1 MNNLRL
7 IPLLVFLI
15 GCKEKKVQAAS
26 SGKNETT
33 VTRTSKE
40 NQETVRNNI
49 KKDSAPV
56 FNSKEIKDIPAVPT
70 IRVPVPPVG
79 NTPPVISCF
88 NPNLKLSDAVD
99 LINSDITDTQ
109 WFIVENKEV
118 NYQKNKLGKTDT
130 ILVRNALQASDWK
143 LIDSTY
149 TTIGNQHEISLK
161 LQKEH
166 RICHIKK
173 TLYLSENTT
182 NNAIQEWFEIRK
194 DKQNHE

>member
-1 MNNLRL
+1 MNSLKL

-15 GCKEKKVQAAS
+15 GCKEKKVPAAS
-26 SGKNETT
+26 SGKNKTT
-33 VTRTSKE
+33 ATRTPKE
-40 NQETVRNNI
+40 NQFTV

-56 FNSKEIKDIPAVPT
+56 FNSKELKDIPAVTT

-99 LINSDITDTQ
+99 LINSEITDTQ

-118 NYQKNKLGKTDT
+118 NYQKNKFDKTDT
-130 ILVRNALQASDWK
+130 ILVRNVLQISGWR
-143 LIDSTY
+143 LIDSIY

-173 TLYLSENTT
+173 TLYLSGNTT
-182 NNAIQEWFEIRK
+182 NNAIQEWFEIIK
-194 DKQNHE
+194 DKQNQE

>member
-1 MNNLRL
+1 MNSLKL

-15 GCKEKKVQAAS
+15 GCKEKKVPAAS
-26 SGKNETT
+26 SDKNKTT
-33 VTRTSKE
+33 VTRTPKE
-40 NQETVRNNI
+40 NQVTV
-49 KKDSAPV
+49 KKDSVPV
-56 FNSKEIKDIPAVPT
+56 FNSKELKDIPAVPT
-70 IRVPVPPVG
+70 IKVPVPPVG

-118 NYQKNKLGKTDT
+118 NYQKNKFDKTDT

-143 LIDSTY
+143 LVDSTY

-173 TLYLSENTT
+173 TLYLSGNTT

-194 DKQNHE
+194 DKQNQE

>member
-1 MNNLRL
+1 MMNSLKL

-15 GCKEKKVQAAS
+15 GCKEKKVPAAS
-26 SGKNETT
+26 SGKNKTT
-33 VTRTSKE
+33 ATRTPKE
-40 NQETVRNNI
+40 NQVTV

-56 FNSKEIKDIPAVPT
+56 FNSKELKDIPAVPT
-70 IRVPVPPVG
+70 IRVPVPPTG

-99 LINSDITDTQ
+99 LINSEITDTQ

-118 NYQKNKLGKTDT
+118 NYQKNKFDKTDT
-130 ILVRNALQASDWK
+130 ILVRNVLQISGWR

-173 TLYLSENTT
+173 TLYLSGNTT
-182 NNAIQEWFEIRK
+182 NNAIQEWFEIIK
-194 DKQNHE
+194 DKQNQE

>member
-1 MNNLRL
+1 MNSLKL

-15 GCKEKKVQAAS
+15 GCKEKKVPAAS
-26 SGKNETT
+26 SGKNKTT
-33 VTRTSKE
+33 ATRTPKE
-40 NQETVRNNI
+40 NQVTV

-56 FNSKEIKDIPAVPT
+56 FNSKELKDIPAVPT
-70 IRVPVPPVG
+70 IKVPVPPVG

-99 LINSDITDTQ
+99 LINSEITDTQ

-118 NYQKNKLGKTDT
+118 NYQKNKFDKTDT
-130 ILVRNALQASDWK
+130 ILVRNALQVSGWK

-173 TLYLSENTT
+173 TLYLSGNTT
-182 NNAIQEWFEIRK
+182 NNTIQEWFEIIK
-194 DKQNHE
+194 DKQNQE